1 MRLEVIDMSET
12 LNPEVVA
19 DDVTSSEE
27 AVNQM
32 FAEMTRANEKMT
44 RDQEEIER
52 LKAETNEIL
61 ARRERCCQRDRR
73 PH

>member
-19 DDVTSSEE
+19 DDVASSEE

-32 FAEMTRANEKMT
+32 FAEMKRANEKMT

-61 ARRERCCQRDRR
+61 ARLKAA
-73 PH
+73 

>member
-1 MRLEVIDMSET
+1 MSET

-32 FAEMTRANEKMT
+32 FAEMKRANEKMT

-61 ARRERCCQRDRR
+61 ARLKAA
-73 PH
+73 

>member
-1 MRLEVIDMSET
+1 MTGAKMRLEVIDMSET

-32 FAEMTRANEKMT
+32 FAEMKRANEKMT

-61 ARRERCCQRDRR
+61 ARLKAA
-73 PH
+73 

>member
-61 ARRERCCQRDRR
+61 ARLKAA
-73 PH
+73 

>member
-1 MRLEVIDMSET
+1 MSET

-27 AVNQM
+27 AVDQM
-32 FAEMTRANEKMT
+32 FAEMKRANEKMT

-61 ARRERCCQRDRR
+61 ARLKAA
-73 PH
+73 

>member
-1 MRLEVIDMSET
+1 MRLEVTDMSET

-27 AVNQM
+27 AVDQM
-32 FAEMTRANEKMT
+32 FAEMKRANEKMT

-61 ARRERCCQRDRR
+61 ARLKAA
-73 PH
+73 

>member
-1 MRLEVIDMSET
+1 MRLEVIDMSGT

-19 DDVTSSEE
+19 DDVTSYEE

-32 FAEMTRANEKMT
+32 FAETKRANEKMM

-61 ARRERCCQRDRR
+61 ARLKAA
-73 PH
+73 

>member
-1 MRLEVIDMSET
+1 MRLDVIDMSET

-32 FAEMTRANEKMT
+32 FAEMKRANEKMT

-61 ARRERCCQRDRR
+61 ARLKAA
-73 PH
+73 

>member
-1 MRLEVIDMSET
+1 MSET

-19 DDVTSSEE
+19 DDVASSEE

-32 FAEMTRANEKMT
+32 FAEMKRANEKMT

-61 ARRERCCQRDRR
+61 ARLKAA
-73 PH
+73 

>member
-32 FAEMTRANEKMT
+32 FAEMKRANEKMT

-61 ARRERCCQRDRR
+61 ARLKAA
-73 PH
+73 